1 MIELLYS
8 RCYEPLVRFCLSL
21 THNRAISEDVVQD
34 AFLRA
39 LANAPLLD
47 EMPEAKCRAW
57 LYKTARNI
65 VIDRARRAAREPKAH
80 PPEAFEA
87 DFGAVHVSQMVGML
101 PESERA
107 LFSLRYFQGY
117 NATEL
122 GEMFDLPPATV
133 RARLLNSRKRL
144 KEMLEDK

>member
-8 RCYEPLVRFCLSL
+8 RCYEPLLKYCLSL
-21 THNRAISEDVVQD
+21 THSRAISEDVVQD

-39 LANAPLLD
+39 LANVPLLS

-57 LYKTARNI
+57 LYKTARNLI
-65 VIDRARRAAREPKAH
+65 IDRARRVAREPK
-80 PPEAFEA
+80 PDTPEVFEE
-87 DFGAVHVSQMVGML
+87 DYGAVHVNQMVSML
-101 PESERA
+101 PENERA

-122 GEMFDLPPATV
+122 GEIFDLPPATV
-133 RARLLNSRKRL
+133 RARLLNSRKKL